1 MGVTWTEDQRRVIE
15 ARGENILVSAA
26 AGSGKTAVLVER
38 IMGLIL
44 DRQNPADVDELLVVT
59 FTRAAAEEMRE
70 RIRRALENALKR
82 SPRDARLMKQ
92 LSLIHTASI
101 TTIDSFCMQ
110 VIRSHY
116 EEADLD
122 PSFRVGEEGELQLMR
137 QDVLGELLE
146 DCYREG
152 SPAFS
157 SFTDCYA
164 PGRNDGALERMILRL
179 YEFAQSYPWPQEW
192 LRSCLKAYGNAAG
205 KKGGWQEPGGKGQK
219 ADGESGEADGES
231 REVDRESREADGE
244 SGQEPGWLAWL
255 VESLKASIRSFRESA
270 QLAAEEA
277 RSPGGP
283 YMYEEALQEDI
294 RSFREMEEAEGFAGL
309 ARQIGAYRPVS
320 LSRKKDETVSEEKRA
335 SVRARRDGYKKELD
349 QLRKRYF
356 FQELEEYQEY
366 MARCRQPAET
376 LISLTEEFGRRFR
389 EKKRE
394 NNLVD
399 FSDLEHECLEIFLR
413 KEGGRRVPTE
423 TALSYA
429 RMYREIFID
438 EYQDSNLVQ
447 EILLNSIAGR
457 GDGSRNLFMVGDVK
471 QSIYSFRLA
480 RPALFLEKYHAYRR
494 LEEGGAGEK
503 GTYPGVCI
511 GLRQNFRSRRE
522 VLEGINGIFRQAM
535 GEDLGRYRL

>member
-219 ADGESGEADGES
+219 ADGES
-231 REVDRESREADGE
+231 READGK
-244 SGQEPGWLAWL
+244 SGQ
-255 VESLKASIRSFRESA
+255 
-270 QLAAEEA
+270 
-277 RSPGGP
+277 
-283 YMYEEALQEDI
+283 
-294 RSFREMEEAEGFAGL
+294 
-309 ARQIGAYRPVS
+309 
-320 LSRKKDETVSEEKRA
+320 
-335 SVRARRDGYKKELD
+335 
-349 QLRKRYF
+349 
-356 FQELEEYQEY
+356 
-366 MARCRQPAET
+366 
-376 LISLTEEFGRRFR
+376 
-389 EKKRE
+389 
-394 NNLVD
+394 
-399 FSDLEHECLEIFLR
+399 
-413 KEGGRRVPTE
+413 
-423 TALSYA
+423 
-429 RMYREIFID
+429 
-438 EYQDSNLVQ
+438 
-447 EILLNSIAGR
+447 
-457 GDGSRNLFMVGDVK
+457 
-471 QSIYSFRLA
+471 
-480 RPALFLEKYHAYRR
+480 
-494 LEEGGAGEK
+494 
-503 GTYPGVCI
+503 
-511 GLRQNFRSRRE
+511 
-522 VLEGINGIFRQAM
+522 
-535 GEDLGRYRL
+535 